1 MWKQKEAMTIEEQTD
16 GHAIAKL
23 FVDDDELIRFIESK
37 KEEGTSQKKAW
48 LEYETLR
55 KNYGAKE
62 NRFKT
67 IQSFNMWKSRFLKS

>member
-1 MWKQKEAMTIEEQTD
+1 MTMEEQTD

-37 KEEGTSQKKAW
+37 KGEGISQKKAW
-48 LEYETLR
+48 LEYEAMR
-55 KNYGAKE
+55 RSYGAKE

-67 IQSFNMWKSRFLKS
+67 IQSFNMWKSRFKKI